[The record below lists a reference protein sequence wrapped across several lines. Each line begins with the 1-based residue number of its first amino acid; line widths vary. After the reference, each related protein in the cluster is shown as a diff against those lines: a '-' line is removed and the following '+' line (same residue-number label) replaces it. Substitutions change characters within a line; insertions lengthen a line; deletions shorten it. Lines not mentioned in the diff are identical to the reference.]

1 MATKK
6 NGNIK
11 RPSNYVI
18 LTLHAITD
26 GETRFANSG
35 NMMAKVRAF
44 LSQGKEKDSDEYKP
58 SIFVDV
64 MAFSKNENATS
75 VIEAISNVKDK
86 DLITV
91 KGRLAM
97 DVWTGKDG
105 TAHQQLLVFA
115 GSVEPFSFENGEEE
129 FEEDLGEPA

>member
-6 NGNIK
+6 NGSTP

-18 LTLHAITD
+18 LTLHAIAD
-26 GETRFANSG
+26 SETRFTNSG

-64 MAFSKNENATS
+64 MAFSKNENTTS

-115 GSVEPFSFENGEEE
+115 GFVEPFSFENGEEE